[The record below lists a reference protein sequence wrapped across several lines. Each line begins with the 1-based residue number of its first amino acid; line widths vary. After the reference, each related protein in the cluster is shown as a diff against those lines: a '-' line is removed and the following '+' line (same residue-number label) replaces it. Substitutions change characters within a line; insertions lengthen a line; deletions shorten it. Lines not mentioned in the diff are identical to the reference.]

1 MTHLRLDP
9 SVPRRVLRGQPE
21 GVPPHGVQH
30 APPARPHAVEVG
42 EGVGDGVDA
51 DVAHVQ
57 MAGGVREHVQYV
69 ILGLIRIVRRPV
81 SLVLLPVV
89 LPLTINGLNVK
100 FHGAAFSDAQR

>member
-30 APPARPHAVEVG
+30 APPALTHAVEVG

-57 MAGGVREHVQYV
+57 MAGGVREHGQHVEGRGGG
-69 ILGLIRIVRRPV
+69 ISGKGI
-81 SLVLLPVV
+81 S
-89 LPLTINGLNVK
+89 GSFEHLN
-100 FHGAAFSDAQR
+100 S